1 MAILIIAGTFFL
13 GFQLNELLF
22 AQLEHHR
29 GAHWIFL
36 PAGLRLLFVLVFGV
50 RGIAGIFLGSALVRM
65 NAEQALTFN
74 ILIESGI
81 SAVALLLIYQ
91 LALWRGMDPSL
102 GNLRWQSLLILSV
115 GLGATSAFMHSLW
128 FASTGVAT
136 SFIESFF
143 AMLVGDVVG
152 TVLLIYIAK
161 AVLAVLRRFNAG
173 PGRPDQD

>member
-1 MAILIIAGTFFL
+1 
-13 GFQLNELLF
+13 
-22 AQLEHHR
+22 
-29 GAHWIFL
+29 
-36 PAGLRLLFVLVFGV
+36 
-50 RGIAGIFLGSALVRM
+50 M

-115 GLGATSAFMHSLW
+115 GFGATSAFMHSLW
-128 FASTGVAT
+128 FASTGVAA
-136 SFIESFF
+136 SFIESFV

-161 AVLAVLRRFNAG
+161 AVLAVMRRFNSGA
-173 PGRPDQD
+173 GRPDQD

>member
-1 MAILIIAGTFFL
+1 MAILIIAITFFL

-22 AQLEHHR
+22 AELEYHR

-81 SAVALLLIYQ
+81 SVVALLLIYQ
-91 LALWRGMDPSL
+91 LALWRALDPSL
-102 GNLRWQSLLILSV
+102 SNLRWQSLLTLSV
-115 GLGATSAFMHSLW
+115 GFGATSAFMHLLW
-128 FASTGVAT
+128 LASTGVAT
-136 SFIESFF
+136 SFLESFF
-143 AMLVGDVVG
+143 AMLVGDVAG

-161 AVLAVLRRFNAG
+161 VVLAVMRRFNAG
-173 PGRPDQD
+173 PRRPDQD